1 MQVERVVYEATEK
14 QSQFH
19 ASPAMYKLY
28 GGAMGGGK
36 TWALCAEA
44 IALSFDYAG
53 NRGYICRHTNK
64 DFMRTT
70 FLVLDAMIQ
79 ETRFL
84 TQHYKSSPA
93 YYEFKNGSRIYY
105 GGLGDDVRAIEG
117 LKSMELG
124 WFAIDEA
131 SETSESFFLML
142 LSRLR
147 LQLSGIQYFGFMG
160 SNPDPGW
167 LKQRFID
174 QALPNHEFIP
184 ALPTDNPN
192 LPVGYVERLREI
204 FPEDWV
210 NRFLQGDWT
219 AFEGINNV
227 YPFGAIQEAIARTL
241 EVGKPVELGGDIAR
255 YGDDE
260 SVSILRLGPRV
271 QVLWR
276 KKRADLMTVAG
287 LYVQDIKRHKPE
299 KVKLD
304 ADGIGAGVVDR
315 LREQGYSILEIH
327 SGGKPRDS
335 EKFKNLKAEIYWG
348 FRDRLLD
355 GNVDLPS
362 DPTLQAQF
370 SSCLYKYNSAGQIEI
385 ISKEEMK
392 KKGLISPDIA
402 EAVIYA
408 FATHTSSVTPTFW
421 RPEA

>member
-44 IALSFDYAG
+44 IALSCDYPG
-53 NRGYICRHTNK
+53 NRGYTCRHTNK

-70 FLVLDAMIQ
+70 YLILDKMLR
-79 ETRFL
+79 ETDFVAK
-84 TQHYKSSPA
+84 HYKTQPA
-93 YYEFKNGSRIYY
+93 YYELWNGSRIYY
-105 GGLGDDVRAIEG
+105 GGLGDDVKAIHG
-117 LKSMELG
+117 LRSMELG

-142 LSRLR
+142 SSRLR
-147 LQLSGIQYFGFMG
+147 SQIPGIKYFGLLG

-167 LKQRFID
+167 LKRRFID
-174 QALPNHEFIP
+174 QVLPDHEFIP

-192 LPVGYVERLREI
+192 LPLGYVERLREI
-204 FPEDWV
+204 FPEDWI
-210 NRFLQGDWT
+210 NRFLKGDWT

-227 YPFGAIQEAIARTL
+227 YPFGAIQDATERNL
-241 EVGKPVELGGDIAR
+241 EPGKPIELGGDIAR

-260 SVSILRLGPRV
+260 SVSVLRRGPKV
-271 QVLWR
+271 GMLWR

-287 LYVQDIKRHKPE
+287 LYVQDIKKNKPE

-304 ADGIGAGVVDR
+304 ADGMGAGVVDR
-315 LREQGYSILEIH
+315 LREQGYSIMEIH
-327 SGGKPRDS
+327 SGGKPRDH

-348 FRDRLLD
+348 FRERLLD
-355 GNVDLPS
+355 GNVDLPNI
-362 DPTLQAQF
+362 PEIQAQLT
-370 SSCLYKYNSAGQIEI
+370 SCLYKINSSGQIEI
-385 ISKEEMK
+385 VSKEEMK
-392 KKGLISPDIA
+392 KKGLVSPDIA
-402 EAVIYA
+402 EAIIYA
-408 FATHTSSVTPTFW
+408 FAETAADFGFGVI
-421 RPEA
+421 